1 MIIVVLLRKVTN
13 DNGCEWRGNYGG
25 GLGRVCVL
33 HLRFVLSSVF
43 ASFGKSLVLEM
54 KAHGKFSQAVWCVG
68 GDYLQTCGME
78 H

>member
-13 DNGCEWRGNYGG
+13 DNGWEWRGNYGW
-25 GLGRVCVL
+25 GLEECVRRL
-33 HLRFVLSSVF
+33 CFVLSCVF

-54 KAHGKFSQAVWCVG
+54 YEKFSQVLWCVG